1 MEVIYKYELEITDS
15 QILQM
20 HGIPRFL
27 SVQEQNGKLVVWAI
41 IDTNNGINGREIL
54 IVGTG
59 NEIPN
64 YYNLRGFSYD
74 SPSGYTTEHIGT
86 VVMNNGLVWHV
97 FVK

>member
-64 YYNLRGFSYD
+64 YYNLSGRSYD
-74 SPSGYTTEHIGT
+74 SASGYTTEHIGT
-86 VVMNNGLVWHV
+86 VVMNNGLVWHI